1 MRLLH
6 NSALIFR
13 LKNVCIVLAGTMPVY
28 AEANR
33 ERSEAQK
40 MAERHARNEV
50 NIGLRMTAFYEF
62 IAAYRLASILPV

>member
-1 MRLLH
+1 
-6 NSALIFR
+6 
-13 LKNVCIVLAGTMPVY
+13 MPVY

>member
-1 MRLLH
+1 
-6 NSALIFR
+6 
-13 LKNVCIVLAGTMPVY
+13 MPVY

-50 NIGLRMTAFYEF
+50 NIGLRMTAFFMNLLQRTGWHPFYLF
-62 IAAYRLASILPV
+62 KLRFLIKSQTHLNFDC